1 MLSFIMNSTGPQWST
16 IFDLFDNH
24 VMDESSPPKMY
35 VETSDQEKAIQ
46 SGLRMSQIEDTTIQF
61 FCCLHAKWNVRDQE

>member
-1 MLSFIMNSTGPQWST
+1 
-16 IFDLFDNH
+16 
-24 VMDESSPPKMY
+24 MY